1 MPVVPIFQEK
11 ICHYF
16 DKMFYG
22 RRRGREW
29 REDGRKIHNVCI
41 CYDNCIAGLKHI
53 MKDVL
58 LREGITVF
66 KL

>member
-1 MPVVPIFQEK
+1 MEGGGYK
-11 ICHYF
+11 NAY
-16 DKMFYG
+16 
-22 RRRGREW
+22 
-29 REDGRKIHNVCI
+29 VCM